1 MEQPETLP
9 VDSPQVFVV
18 LANGSTQDTV
28 VWLGGE
34 HDLSSAEELMQA
46 IATAVESGRSDVVID
61 LSGVEFMDSKTIDFM
76 DSTTIDQILAA
87 RIRLGAQGRKARI
100 RAPSHAARYLLE
112 ICGLTHL
119 VGS

>member
-9 VDSPQVFVV
+9 VEPPQVFVV
-18 LANGSTQDTV
+18 LARDPTQDTV

-61 LSGVEFMDSKTIDFM
+61 LSGVEFMDS
-76 DSTTIDQILAA
+76 TTIDQILAA
-87 RIRLGAQGRKARI
+87 RIRLGAQGRTARV

-119 VGS
+119 VES